1 MNVSLSRSGFTVDP
15 EEDTLRYRC
24 CGRRLVLV
32 PNRSTPSGLNDYGS
46 VALTSQVMKV
56 LEELVF
62 AHLKLCESSL
72 ASLSSMWHV
81 QKQLAYRA
89 NRSTEDT
96 ISIALQTAQEHLE
109 KPNTYVRMLSLDF
122 SSAFHTVIPSRVVS
136 KLYSLGL
143 NSTICNWTL
152 DFLTN
157 HPQTV
162 RTVTGIICDEHDET
176 RGRARTRAE
185 LCRCHILMPLID
197 TRAAVRSGRS
207 GDWSRSA
214 SMDGRGGL
222 LGVRRPPRSWCCWKV
237 FLLLSIFFHNYLSLL
252 LDCPPICVC
261 SPTEI
266 YCNKSDSS
274 NFFPLLSFQGSG
286 SGGNTTGDFEDLFQ
300 NITSIYIDNWTGLQT
315 LRDVDMELYTGLERL
330 TITRSNLHTIH
341 ARVFSK
347 NPHLRYIYLSKN
359 PMLTTL
365 SWQIFEQLQL
375 FELHLEEVEFACG
388 CEIRWLQLWQQRG
401 EAGLSGQQLHCTD
414 GSRKI
419 LLHDMNISSCD
430 LPDISVSHSN
440 LTVVEGDS
448 VTAICNGSG
457 SPLPEVDWA
466 VNGLHSINAQAEI
479 SHTDYVRPHMDI
491 YQDYVEGCLTF
502 KNPTHHNN
510 GNYTLEATNYLG
522 VANSTVYGHFLDKPF
537 DGESGHCLLCPSV
550 FLPVTPTAETHK
562 PEDDT
567 FGVSITVGLAGFVC
581 VMLVVLFLLIN
592 KYGRHSKFGMKGPVA
607 VISGE
612 EDSASPLH
620 HVNHGIISP
629 CTLDAGP
636 DAVVIGM
643 TRIPVIE
650 NPQYFRHGHNYVQH
664 IKRRDIILKRELGE
678 GAFGKV
684 FLAEC
689 YNLSPTKDKML
700 VAIKNLKDPT
710 LAARKDFQREAELLT
725 NLQHEHIVKFYGVCV
740 DGDPLIMVFEY
751 MKHGDLNKFL
761 RAHGPDAL
769 ILVDGQPLQ
778 TNGELGLSQM
788 LHIASQIAAGMLYL
802 ASQHF
807 VHRDLAT
814 RNCLVGNGLL
824 VKIGDFGMSRDIYST
839 DYYRVGGHT
848 MLPIRWMPPE
858 SIMYRKFTTESDVW
872 SFGVILWEI
881 FTYGKQPWF
890 QLANN
895 EVIECITQGRVLEC
909 PWLCPKEIYDMMRG
923 CWQREPQQRHNIKD
937 IQKMLFAL
945 MKATPVYLDILG

>member
-1 MNVSLSRSGFTVDP
+1 MDVFG
-15 EEDTLRYRC
+15 
-24 CGRRLVLV
+24 
-32 PNRSTPSGLNDYGS
+32 
-46 VALTSQVMKV
+46 AL
-56 LEELVF
+56 F
-62 AHLKLCESSL
+62 G
-72 ASLSSMWHV
+72 
-81 QKQLAYRA
+81 
-89 NRSTEDT
+89 
-96 ISIALQTAQEHLE
+96 
-109 KPNTYVRMLSLDF
+109 
-122 SSAFHTVIPSRVVS
+122 AF
-136 KLYSLGL
+136 
-143 NSTICNWTL
+143 
-152 DFLTN
+152 
-157 HPQTV
+157 
-162 RTVTGIICDEHDET
+162 
-176 RGRARTRAE
+176 
-185 LCRCHILMPLID
+185 
-197 TRAAVRSGRS
+197 
-207 GDWSRSA
+207 
-214 SMDGRGGL
+214 
-222 LGVRRPPRSWCCWKV
+222 GVRRPPRTWCCWRV
-237 FLLLSIFFHNYLSLL
+237 FILLSVFVHNYLSTL
-252 LDCPPICVC
+252 LDCPPTCTC

-266 YCNKSDSS
+266 YCNKSDNSK
-274 NFFPLLSFQGSG
+274 FFPLLSFQCTGSAGNSTG
-286 SGGNTTGDFEDLFQ
+286 SIEDLFQ
-300 NITSIYIDNWTGLQT
+300 NITSIHIENWTGLQT
-315 LRDVDMELYTGLERL
+315 LRDVDMELYSGLQRL
-330 TITRSNLHTIH
+330 N
-341 ARVFSK
+341 
-347 NPHLRYIYLSKN
+347 LSKN
-359 PMLTTL
+359 PNLTTL
-365 SWQIFEQLQL
+365 SWQIFEHLQL
-375 FELHLEEVEFACG
+375 LELHLEDVVFACG

-401 EAGLSGQQLHCTD
+401 EAGLSSQQLYCAD
-414 GSRKI
+414 RYRKI
-419 LLHDMNISSCD
+419 LLQDMNISNCD

-440 LTVVEGDS
+440 LTVVEGDR

-457 SPLPEVDWA
+457 SPLPEVDWPLY
-466 VNGLHSINAQAEI
+466 GLHSVTAHENNTVHSINITLVNVSRDDNNFLLTCTATNIVGMTNASVQLTVHFPPTIVKLKEPERRHDTCI
-479 SHTDYVRPHMDI
+479 EFTVRGSPHPTLRWFYRDKVHMDI
-491 YQDYVEGCLTF
+491 YQDDIEGCLTF

-522 VANSTVYGHFLDKPF
+522 VTTSSVYGHFLDKPF
-537 DGESGHCLLCPSV
+537 DGKLGHAL
-550 FLPVTPTAETHK
+550 TPTAETHK
-562 PEDDT
+562 PEEDT
-567 FGVSITVGLAGFVC
+567 FGVSIAVGLAGFAC
-581 VMLVVLFLLIN
+581 MMLVILFLLIN
-592 KYGRHSKFGMKGPVA
+592 KYGRRSKFGMKGPVA

-620 HVNHGIISP
+620 HVNHGIVSP
-629 CTLDAGP
+629 CTLDAGQ

-650 NPQYFRHGHNYVQH
+650 NPQYFRHGHNCSKPTTYVQH

-700 VAIKNLKDPT
+700 VAVKTLKDPT

-761 RAHGPDAL
+761 RAHGPDAM

-788 LHIASQIAAGMLYL
+788 LHIASQIAAGMIYL

-895 EVIECITQGRVLEC
+895 EVIECITQGRVLER
-909 PWLCPKEIYDMMRG
+909 PRLCPKEVYDMMLG
-923 CWQREPQQRHNIKD
+923 CWQREPQQRLNIKD
-937 IQKMLFAL
+937 IQKMLFTL

>member
-1 MNVSLSRSGFTVDP
+1 M
-15 EEDTLRYRC
+15 E
-24 CGRRLVLV
+24 
-32 PNRSTPSGLNDYGS
+32 
-46 VALTSQVMKV
+46 
-56 LEELVF
+56 
-62 AHLKLCESSL
+62 
-72 ASLSSMWHV
+72 
-81 QKQLAYRA
+81 
-89 NRSTEDT
+89 
-96 ISIALQTAQEHLE
+96 
-109 KPNTYVRMLSLDF
+109 
-122 SSAFHTVIPSRVVS
+122 
-136 KLYSLGL
+136 
-143 NSTICNWTL
+143 
-152 DFLTN
+152 
-157 HPQTV
+157 
-162 RTVTGIICDEHDET
+162 
-176 RGRARTRAE
+176 
-185 LCRCHILMPLID
+185 
-197 TRAAVRSGRS
+197 
-207 GDWSRSA
+207 
-214 SMDGRGGL
+214 L
-222 LGVRRPPRSWCCWKV
+222 LGAGFGVWRPRRIWLL
-237 FLLLSIFFHNYLSLL
+237 FLLSGACFHGYLGSL
-252 LDCPPICVC
+252 LDCPPTCSC
-261 SPTEI
+261 SPSEI
-266 YCNKSDSS
+266 FCNKSDSS
-274 NFFPLLSFQGSG
+274 SIFPLLSFQGSG
-286 SGGNTTGDFEDLFQ
+286 SSANSSVSIEDLFQ
-300 NITSIYIDNWTGLQT
+300 NISSIHIENWTGLQT
-315 LRDVDMELYTGLERL
+315 LRDLDMELYTGLQRL
-330 TITRSNLHTIH
+330 TITRSNLHWIQT
-341 ARVFSK
+341 RVFSK
-347 NPHLRYIYLSKN
+347 NPSLRYINLSKN
-359 PMLTTL
+359 PITTL
-365 SWQIFEQLQL
+365 SWQIFEHLQL
-375 FELHLEEVEFACG
+375 FELHLEDVVFTCG

-401 EAGLSGQQLHCTD
+401 EAGLSNQQLYCAD
-414 GSRKI
+414 DYGKI
-419 LLHDMNISSCD
+419 PLQDMNISSCD
-430 LPDISVSHSN
+430 LPEISVSHSN
-440 LTVVEGDS
+440 LTVVEGGR

-457 SPLPEVDWA
+457 SPLPEVDWP
-466 VNGLHSINAQAEI
+466 VNGLHSINAQEARVYDNNTIHSIKITLVNVSREDNNFLLTCTATNVVGMTNASVQLTVHFPPSIIKLKEPERRHDTCIEFTVRGSPHPTLRWFYQDEEI
-479 SHTDYVRPHMDI
+479 KHTEYVRPDMDI
-491 YQDYVEGCLTF
+491 YQDYIEGCLTF

-522 VANSTVYGHFLDKPF
+522 SASSMVYGHFLDKPF
-537 DGESGHCLLCPSV
+537 DVGDYEYGTQP
-550 FLPVTPTAETHK
+550 AETVK
-562 PEDDT
+562 PEEDPV
-567 FGVSITVGLAGFVC
+567 GLSIAVGLAGFAC
-581 VMLVVLFLLIN
+581 VMLVVLFLVFN
-592 KYGRHSKFGMKGPVA
+592 KYGRRSKFGLKGPVA

-629 CTLDAGP
+629 CTLDGGT

-650 NPQYFRHGHNYVQH
+650 NPQYFRHGHNCNKPTTYVQH

-700 VAIKNLKDPT
+700 VAVKTLKDPT

-761 RAHGPDAL
+761 RAHGPDAM

-788 LHIASQIAAGMLYL
+788 LHIASQIAAGMIYL

-895 EVIECITQGRVLEC
+895 EVIECITQGRVLER
-909 PWLCPKEIYDMMRG
+909 PRLCPKEVYDMMLG
-923 CWQREPQQRHNIKD
+923 CWQREPQQRLNIKD
-937 IQKMLFAL
+937 IQKMLFTL

>member
-1 MNVSLSRSGFTVDP
+1 TETGLQV
-15 EEDTLRYRC
+15 
-24 CGRRLVLV
+24 V
-32 PNRSTPSGLNDYGS
+32 PL
-46 VALTSQVMKV
+46 
-56 LEELVF
+56 LVF
-62 AHLKLCESSL
+62 FL
-72 ASLSSMWHV
+72 
-81 QKQLAYRA
+81 
-89 NRSTEDT
+89 
-96 ISIALQTAQEHLE
+96 
-109 KPNTYVRMLSLDF
+109 LSL
-122 SSAFHTVIPSRVVS
+122 
-136 KLYSLGL
+136 
-143 NSTICNWTL
+143 
-152 DFLTN
+152 
-157 HPQTV
+157 
-162 RTVTGIICDEHDET
+162 
-176 RGRARTRAE
+176 
-185 LCRCHILMPLID
+185 
-197 TRAAVRSGRS
+197 
-207 GDWSRSA
+207 
-214 SMDGRGGL
+214 
-222 LGVRRPPRSWCCWKV
+222 
-237 FLLLSIFFHNYLSLL
+237 FFHNYLSSL
-252 LDCPPICVC
+252 LDCPPTCTC
-261 SPTEI
+261 LPTEI
-266 YCNKSDSS
+266 YCNKSDNSK
-274 NFFPLLSFQGSG
+274 FFPLLSFQGAG
-286 SGGNTTGDFEDLFQ
+286 SVGNNTGSIEDLFQ
-300 NITSIYIDNWTGLQT
+300 NITSIHIENWTGLQT
-315 LRDVDMELYTGLERL
+315 LRDVDMELYTGLQRL
-330 TITRSNLHTIH
+330 TITRSNLHTIQ

-347 NPHLRYIYLSKN
+347 NPQLRYI
-359 PMLTTL
+359 
-365 SWQIFEQLQL
+365 
-375 FELHLEEVEFACG
+375 HLEEVLFSCG

-401 EAGLSGQQLHCTD
+401 EAGLSSQQLHCTD
-414 GSRKI
+414 GYRKI

-440 LTVVEGDS
+440 LTVIEGDR

-457 SPLPEVDWA
+457 SPLPEVDWP
-466 VNGLHSINAQAEI
+466 VNGLHSVNAQEAKVYDNNTIHSINITLVNVSRDDNNFLLTCTATNIVGMTNASVQLTVHFPPTIVKLKEPERRHDTCIEFTVRGSPHPTLRWFYKEKEI
-479 SHTDYVRPHMDI
+479 SHTEYVRPDMDI

-510 GNYTLEATNYLG
+510 GNYTLEASNYLG
-522 VANSTVYGHFLDKPF
+522 VATNTVYGHFLDKPF
-537 DGESGHCLLCPSV
+537 DGKFGHLGAL
-550 FLPVTPTAETHK
+550 TPTAETHK
-562 PEDDT
+562 PEEDT
-567 FGVSITVGLAGFVC
+567 FGVSIAVGLAGFAC

-592 KYGRHSKFGMKGPVA
+592 KYGRHSKFGLKGPVA

-629 CTLDAGP
+629 CTLDAGS

-650 NPQYFRHGHNYVQH
+650 NPQYFRHGHNCNKPTTYVQH

-700 VAIKNLKDPT
+700 VAVKTLKDPT

-761 RAHGPDAL
+761 RAHGPDAM

-788 LHIASQIAAGMLYL
+788 LHIASQIAAGMIYL

-895 EVIECITQGRVLEC
+895 EVIECITQGRVLER
-909 PWLCPKEIYDMMRG
+909 PRLCPKEVYDIMLG
-923 CWQREPQQRHNIKD
+923 CWQREPQQRLNIKD
-937 IQKMLFAL
+937 IQKMLFTL

>member
-1 MNVSLSRSGFTVDP
+1 MDVSCALP
-15 EEDTLRYRC
+15 
-24 CGRRLVLV
+24 
-32 PNRSTPSGLNDYGS
+32 GS
-46 VALTSQVMKV
+46 
-56 LEELVF
+56 
-62 AHLKLCESSL
+62 
-72 ASLSSMWHV
+72 
-81 QKQLAYRA
+81 
-89 NRSTEDT
+89 
-96 ISIALQTAQEHLE
+96 
-109 KPNTYVRMLSLDF
+109 
-122 SSAFHTVIPSRVVS
+122 
-136 KLYSLGL
+136 
-143 NSTICNWTL
+143 
-152 DFLTN
+152 
-157 HPQTV
+157 
-162 RTVTGIICDEHDET
+162 
-176 RGRARTRAE
+176 
-185 LCRCHILMPLID
+185 
-197 TRAAVRSGRS
+197 
-207 GDWSRSA
+207 
-214 SMDGRGGL
+214 
-222 LGVRRPPRSWCCWKV
+222 RRPTRIWCCWRLF
-237 FLLLSIFFHNYLSLL
+237 FLLSVLCHQYLGSL
-252 LDCPPICVC
+252 LDCPPTCTC
-261 SPTEI
+261 SPADI

-274 NFFPLLSFQGSG
+274 RFFPLLSFQGTG
-286 SGGNTTGDFEDLFQ
+286 STANSTGSIEDLFQ
-300 NITSIYIDNWTGLQT
+300 NISSIHIENWTGLQT
-315 LRDVDMELYTGLERL
+315 LRDVDMELYTGLQRL
-330 TITRSNLHTIH
+330 N
-341 ARVFSK
+341 
-347 NPHLRYIYLSKN
+347 LSKN

-365 SWQIFEQLQL
+365 SWQIFEHLQL
-375 FELHLEEVEFACG
+375 FELHLEEVVFDCG

-401 EAGLSGQQLHCTD
+401 EAGLSSQQLHCAD
-414 GSRKI
+414 GNRTI
-419 LLHDMNISSCD
+419 LLHNMNISNCD

-440 LTVVEGDS
+440 LTVIEGDR

-457 SPLPEVDWA
+457 SPLPEVDWP
-466 VNGLHSINAQAEI
+466 VNGLHSINAQEARVYDNNTIHSINITLVNVSRDDNNFLLTCTATNIVGMTNASVQLTVHFPPSIVKLKEPERRHDTCI
-479 SHTDYVRPHMDI
+479 EFTVRGSPHPALRWFYKDEYVRPDMDI

-510 GNYTLEATNYLG
+510 GNYTLEASNYLG
-522 VANSTVYGHFLDKPF
+522 VATSTVYGHFLDKPF
-537 DGESGHCLLCPSV
+537 DGKSV
-550 FLPVTPTAETHK
+550 SCCVSPPVTPTAETHK
-562 PEDDT
+562 PEEDT
-567 FGVSITVGLAGFVC
+567 FGVSIAVGLAGFAC
-581 VMLVVLFLLIN
+581 VVLVVLFLLVN
-592 KYGRHSKFGMKGPVA
+592 KYGRRSKFGMKGPVA

-629 CTLDAGP
+629 CTLDGGP

-650 NPQYFRHGHNYVQH
+650 NPQYFRHGHNCNKPATYVQH

-700 VAIKNLKDPT
+700 VAVKTLKDPT

-761 RAHGPDAL
+761 RAHGPDAM

-788 LHIASQIAAGMLYL
+788 FHIASQIAAGMIYL

-895 EVIECITQGRVLEC
+895 EVIECITQGRVLER
-909 PWLCPKEIYDMMRG
+909 PRLCPKEIYDMMLG
-923 CWQREPQQRHNIKD
+923 CWQREPQQRLNIKD
-937 IQKMLFAL
+937 IQKMMFTL